1 MCFNLLRHESIIIA
15 IINSSSP
22 QQEESST
29 RSPTSVATST
39 STHNFPSSLTITRT
53 TVTITST
60 PNMMGGIKMNIPR
73 GKLSAK
79 SDTPPRVL
87 ICPSGFKESLQPHIA
102 ADCIE
107 QGVLRASPRAQ
118 ITKAP
123 LVDGGEGTVVALV
136 ESTGGELVNV
146 EVTGPVGEPVQSH
159 FGFLGG
165 QAKKAAVVE
174 MAAAAGLSLVP
185 RDQRDPLSTT
195 TYGVGQ
201 LIKAAL
207 DAGAEQILVGCG
219 DSGTCDGGVGMAQA
233 LGAKFFNSE
242 GAEIAAASGA
252 MPLLD
257 LTSVDLSELDP
268 RLQTV
273 PVDVA
278 CNWHNILC
286 GPKGVARV
294 FGPQKGASPEDVEM
308 LEKAMLN
315 IASVASPIVGRDVSI
330 ECGSGASGG
339 LGAGLLL
346 VGAKLHPRF
355 DIIFRFLDIE
365 TLIADCDIIF
375 TAEGSLD
382 EQTPRGKIPSEVGR
396 LAKRYHVPVIAL
408 AGTIG
413 EGADANYQTG
423 IRAFMSI
430 CSRPIALEK
439 AIAEAEKL
447 LAKAAESSMRM
458 VMVGQGFDRRE
469 VMRVNT
475 F

>member
-1 MCFNLLRHESIIIA
+1 
-15 IINSSSP
+15 
-22 QQEESST
+22 
-29 RSPTSVATST
+29 
-39 STHNFPSSLTITRT
+39 
-53 TVTITST
+53 
-60 PNMMGGIKMNIPR
+60 MMGGIKMNIPR
-73 GKLSAK
+73 GKLTSK
-79 SDTPPRVL
+79 SNLPPRVL
-87 ICPSGFKESLQPHIA
+87 VCPSGFKESLQPHIA

-107 QGVLRASPRAQ
+107 KGVLQAHPTASVV
-118 ITKAP
+118 KAP

-136 ESTGGELVNV
+136 ASTGGEFIDVDV
-146 EVTGPVGEPVQSH
+146 VGPVGQPVTSH

-165 QAKKAAVVE
+165 QTKRAAVIE

-185 RDQRDPLSTT
+185 RDQRDPLQTT

-207 DAGAEQILVGCG
+207 DAGAEHILVGCG

-233 LGAKFFNSE
+233 LGARFYSSDDT
-242 GAEIAAASGA
+242 EIAAASGA

-257 LTSVDLSELDP
+257 LARVDLSQLDA

-273 PVDVA
+273 PIDVA
-278 CNWHNILC
+278 CNWHNVLC

-308 LEKAMLN
+308 LEKAMTN
-315 IASVASPIVGRDVSI
+315 VATVASPLVGRDVSI
-330 ECGSGASGG
+330 ESGSGASGG

-346 VGAKLHPRF
+346 VGATLHPRF
-355 DIIFRFLDIE
+355 DILFRFLDVE
-365 TLIADCDIIF
+365 SAIADSDIIF

-413 EGADANYQTG
+413 EGAEANYQTG

-439 AIAEAEKL
+439 AIAEAEML
-447 LAKAAESSMRM
+447 LSKAAESSMRM

-469 VMRVNT
+469 VIRVNT